1 MAALKYFTTPLPT
14 PSSARGIRVGVI
26 IVSHIPTPASGASR
40 YSVIMKIRA
49 SFVFIILVTIW
60 SSADSHKLQAV
71 CQTWLLWVYCYQIFS
86 IPILGQKRT
95 AEDEKLKLTGQKR
108 TQTAQKT
115 KISKLGDCA
124 VGDGTRVCGGRWQVR
139 ARSVPSHP
147 SHSGRVIETFVF
159 GIVKVC
165 EDGKMVLKRRTD
177 IDEDFKLRNFDKRG
191 RKKILRLIK
200 TGMFTLSR
208 LHMERSSVL
217 RRRPGPCE

>member
-26 IVSHIPTPASGASR
+26 IVSHIPAPASGASR

-71 CQTWLLWVYCYQIFS
+71 CQTSLLWVYCYQIFS

-95 AEDEKLKLTGQKR
+95 AEDERLKLTGQKR

-124 VGDGTRVCGGRWQVR
+124 VGDGTRVCGGRWQVNSPECPLSPLSLR
-139 ARSVPSHP
+139 EGHWDLRLRHRQGLW
-147 SHSGRVIETFVF
+147 GRQDGAQE
-159 GIVKVC
+159 
-165 EDGKMVLKRRTD
+165 EDGHRWRFQTEK
-177 IDEDFKLRNFDKRG
+177 FW
-191 RKKILRLIK
+191 
-200 TGMFTLSR
+200 
-208 LHMERSSVL
+208 
-217 RRRPGPCE
+217 